1 VRRAPCS
8 PSVTIIAYGCYT
20 ISCGVGHAKSNMKAR
35 GDGRRAVSSS
45 RSSRADESGL
55 ELLKRRLGKYLKFIV
70 LCLLACAALVWFGWN
85 LDWTEVSKDLRRADW
100 LLIALAVVIIWLT
113 YLVRAFRW
121 KSLLAPLAPRASLH
135 EAFAATTVGFGAIFL
150 VGRAVG
156 EVLRPA
162 FLSVRDREVRPGAAF
177 VTIGV
182 ERIFDTAAVV
192 VLFAANMLVLRLPG
206 VSEETSGRIRMWG
219 LVLLVATFAG
229 LAALAW
235 VKRHA
240 GTITAWL
247 DARLERMPRVIKR
260 PGKIFAGL
268 VGQTAQALVVLTNA
282 RALLAVVGWTAV
294 LWGAI
299 VLANMFVLRAFGL
312 PLGVSETVF
321 VLGWSLVGSL
331 VPTPGGGAGTY
342 HLATAHSLTTY
353 FGVGE
358 AEAKAAVI
366 VLNLVVFGMA
376 VPFGLYYFL
385 RSGVSFARLREL
397 VAEEEAAAEA
407 GTAGAKADSMISTLR
422 PVRD

>member
-1 VRRAPCS
+1 
-8 PSVTIIAYGCYT
+8 
-20 ISCGVGHAKSNMKAR
+20 M
-35 GDGRRAVSSS
+35 
-45 RSSRADESGL
+45 
-55 ELLKRRLGKYLKFIV
+55 
-70 LCLLACAALVWFGWN
+70 LACLALVWFGWN
-85 LDWTEVSKDLRRADW
+85 LPWAEVFEAIRRANW
-100 LLIALAVVIIWLT
+100 PLIALAAVIIWLT

-121 KSLLAPLAPRASLH
+121 KSLLAPLAPRASLR

-192 VLFAANMLVLRLPG
+192 VLFAANMLVIRLPG
-206 VSEETSGRIRMWG
+206 VGEESSARIRVWG
-219 LVLLVATFAG
+219 LVLLVATLAG
-229 LAALAW
+229 LVALAW

-240 GTITAWL
+240 GTVTTWL
-247 DARLERMPRVIKR
+247 DARAGRMPRILVR
-260 PGKIFAGL
+260 PAKIFAGL
-268 VGQTAQALVVLTNA
+268 VTQTAQALGVLTDA
-282 RALLAVVGWTAV
+282 RSLLVVVGWTAV

-353 FGVGE
+353 FGVGD

-366 VLNLVVFGMA
+366 VLNIVVFGMA

-385 RSGVSFARLREL
+385 RSGISLARLREL
-397 VAEEEAAAEA
+397 VAAEEEEAAGAEA
-407 GTAGAKADSMISTLR
+407 KGSDADSLISTLR